1 MDGTTLL
8 IVIGLT
14 YWLTARHYKKK
25 FNIKTIQVI
34 EKPEESE
41 PESLAK
47 ETYRKRK
54 VKVEEFVGE

>member
-1 MDGTTLL
+1 MDGATLL

-14 YWLTARHYKKK
+14 YWLTARYYKKK

-34 EKPEESE
+34 ETPEAT
-41 PESLAK
+41 ESLAK

>member
-14 YWLTARHYKKK
+14 YWLTARYYKKK